1 MTYWRVYSDDV
12 GPLNQLTCDKRGLCG
27 YVFLF
32 AAVGYHATNPSLPDV
47 SSPRCVHQAPASVNS
62 PSGRP
67 SASSLPGKTII
78 YAGGLQFQQER
89 SPLHEILDLW
99 NYIAM
104 MHLPA
109 NLSPCLSHQKPQRGT
124 VGISLPPSFPVTEPL
139 LTLFPRTTP
148 LYHPLIP
155 SAESSSLL
163 PLRLLPQ
170 TPLRIPISSPKHPL
184 DNPTPLPLLQRFA
197 VNIPDARQP
206 LQGSGSFSLSL
217 DSLPLPRRLRDH
229 PLWSSQWCSP
239 CLWVDTLPSAAANN
253 ARNLKSTPP
262 APSQGRYTHPSR
274 GR

>member
-1 MTYWRVYSDDV
+1 VTYWRVYRDDV
-12 GPLNQLTCDKRGLCG
+12 GPQNQLTCDKRGLCG
-27 YVFLF
+27 YVFLS

-139 LTLFPRTTP
+139 LTLFPRITP

-155 SAESSSLL
+155 STESSSLL
-163 PLRLLPQ
+163 PPVSYLRRRFVSLSPHPN
-170 TPLRIPISSPKHPL
+170 TPWII
-184 DNPTPLPLLQRFA
+184 PLPSPSS
-197 VNIPDARQP
+197 NGSP
-206 LQGSGSFSLSL
+206 LT
-217 DSLPLPRRLRDH
+217 
-229 PLWSSQWCSP
+229 SQTRASP
-239 CLWVDTLPSAAANN
+239 SKAAA
-253 ARNLKSTPP
+253 
-262 APSQGRYTHPSR
+262 PSPFP
-274 GR
+274 